1 MMGAFNIGKYKPLPY
16 HKENPR
22 QVHNCRGFFVDYLAT
37 DKSGSFTLR
46 MRISNANPK

>member
-1 MMGAFNIGKYKPLPY
+1 MVSAFNIGKYKQLSY
-16 HKENPR
+16 HKEPPSD
-22 QVHNCRGFFVDYLAT
+22 NCRGFFVDYLAT